1 MAGAVDNASGLV
13 RTDPRAVSAV
23 AVPART
29 GPHKQPASTDAVPGT
44 IVAARAGS
52 FPGAVKQLGA
62 LGLLHTSSVTLPSMV
77 APAAAGFSQAQLAP
91 ARSGAAGRLALPQL
105 PPQQMVVNQ
114 EQDSPNFE
122 SQQNLL
128 SSFHSIPAGSQA
140 EWMQQQQQ
148 DADRLQ
154 LPLTISSRAM
164 AQPILPPDVD
174 MQGGCGV
181 LHASNAAAA
190 AVRKRAAATP
200 LAKLAAVNRSVGV
213 VQRQLQDVQ
222 QPQQPQYTQHQQ
234 PQQPCPRFGRS
245 SSGLLPDAAAGT
257 GGAANPGN
265 AEAGG
270 ASSGVQVQG
279 WQVSTGL
286 VGASHHSPSTTSGA
300 LVEDG
305 HSSSGHMV

>member
-1 MAGAVDNASGLV
+1 
-13 RTDPRAVSAV
+13 
-23 AVPART
+23 
-29 GPHKQPASTDAVPGT
+29 
-44 IVAARAGS
+44 
-52 FPGAVKQLGA
+52 
-62 LGLLHTSSVTLPSMV
+62 MV

-91 ARSGAAGRLALPQL
+91 ARSVAAGRLALPQL
-105 PPQQMVVNQ
+105 PPQQMVVKQ

-148 DADRLQ
+148 QDADRLQ
-154 LPLTISSRAM
+154 LPLTITGRAM
-164 AQPILPPDVD
+164 AQPVLPPDVD
-174 MQGGCGV
+174 MQGGGGL

-190 AVRKRAAATP
+190 ALRKRAAATP
-200 LAKLAAVNRSVGV
+200 LAQLAAVNRSVGV

-222 QPQQPQYTQHQQ
+222 QQQQQQQQQYTQHQQ
-234 PQQPCPRFGRS
+234 PQHLCPQFGRS
-245 SSGLLPDAAAGT
+245 GSGLLPDAAGMAPG
-257 GGAANPGN
+257 ANPGK
-265 AEAGG
+265 AEGGG

-305 HSSSGHMV
+305 HGSSGHLV